1 MQLLRKI
8 AFPISLAYAVVVGL
22 RNYLYDMGFLKS
34 KAYRTPVICVG
45 NLTVG
50 GTGKT
55 PMIEYLISI
64 LKRNHRIAVLSRGYR
79 RKSKGFVL
87 ADPHSNAE
95 AMGDEPY
102 QIHVKFPEI
111 SVAVDADRQKGIEI
125 LEKDMRPDVI
135 LLDDAF
141 QHRKVNP
148 GFSILLTAY
157 GKLYTSDWYLP
168 TGNLRDGARQA
179 KRAQLIVVTKCPPK
193 LSRNDR
199 KKIREALKPK
209 ADQKVLFSCLSY
221 GVATKDNGEAHP
233 LDYFRD
239 RSLTLVTGI
248 ADPAPLIDY
257 LRQAGLNFE
266 HARFKDHHYFTKNE
280 LEILRSKPLVITT
293 EKDYVRLK
301 GKIEGLFYI
310 PIEHSFLGDDGQVLE
325 QLVGDFMKR
334 DS

>member
-1 MQLLRKI
+1 VQLLRKI

-22 RNYLYDMGFLKS
+22 RNYLYDLGLLES
-34 KAYRTPVICVG
+34 KAYPTPIICVG
-45 NLTVG
+45 NLSVG

-64 LKRNHRIAVLSRGYR
+64 LKTNHRIAVLSRGYR

-87 ADPHSNAE
+87 ADSRSNAE

-102 QIHVKFPEI
+102 QIHSKFPEI
-111 SVAVDADRQKGIEI
+111 AVAVDADRQEGIEI
-125 LEKDMRPDVI
+125 LEKKIRPDVI

-141 QHRKVNP
+141 QHRKVRA
-148 GFSILLTAY
+148 GFNILLTAY
-157 GKLYTSDWYLP
+157 RKLYTSDWYLP

-179 KRAQLIVVTKCPPK
+179 TRAQLIVVTKCPPK
-193 LSRNDR
+193 LSQDER
-199 KKIREALKPK
+199 KKIQEALNPK

-221 GVATKDNGEAHP
+221 GVAINENGEAQP

-248 ADPAPLIDY
+248 ADPAPLTHY
-257 LRQAGLNFE
+257 LHQAGLNFE
-266 HARFKDHHYFTKNE
+266 HARYKDHHNFTKNE
-280 LEILRSKPLVITT
+280 LETLRSKPLLITT
-293 EKDYVRLK
+293 EKDFMRLK

-310 PIEHSFLGDDGQVLE
+310 PVAHSFLGDDGQVLE
-325 QLVGDFMKR
+325 QMVGDFMRR